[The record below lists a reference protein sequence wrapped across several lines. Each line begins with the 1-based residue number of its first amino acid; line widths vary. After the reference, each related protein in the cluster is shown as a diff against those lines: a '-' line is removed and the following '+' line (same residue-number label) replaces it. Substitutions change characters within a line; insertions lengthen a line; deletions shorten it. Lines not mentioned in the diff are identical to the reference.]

1 MAKSFSTPK
10 TSPCLTPIRLELP
23 YPPSTNTYWR
33 RVGNRTV
40 LSKAARAFRKR
51 VVDLWFVQKYV
62 FRRDG
67 FDDHPVALKLVAQ
80 PPDRRKRDL
89 DNLCKAV
96 LDGLQAAR
104 IIGDDVQVRKL
115 ELEWGDPAPDGRVTV
130 WIEPLAGKEGD

>member
-1 MAKSFSTPK
+1 MVDPQRQQMIT
-10 TSPCLTPIRLELP
+10 LDLP
-23 YPPSTNTYWR
+23 YPPSVNRYWR

-40 LSKAARAFRKR
+40 LSKAARVFRKR
-51 VVDLWFVQKYV
+51 VADLWFVQKCV

-115 ELEWGDPAPDGRVTV
+115 ELEWGDPAPGGRVTV